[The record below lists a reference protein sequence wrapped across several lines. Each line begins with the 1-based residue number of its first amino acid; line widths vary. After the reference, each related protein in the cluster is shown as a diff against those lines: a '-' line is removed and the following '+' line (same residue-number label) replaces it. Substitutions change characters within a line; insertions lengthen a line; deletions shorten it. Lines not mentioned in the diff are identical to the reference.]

1 MNDTSNNIHF
11 PSPMPDEVW
20 KIKNI
25 IGERFEFDLIFD
37 ICNALGLDDDRDI
50 FWSVRQ
56 KVFLAIKNNGYE
68 F

>member
-1 MNDTSNNIHF
+1 
-11 PSPMPDEVW
+11 MPDEVW

-37 ICNALGLDDDRDI
+37 ICNALRLDDDRDI

-56 KVFLAIKNNGYE
+56 KVFLTIKNNGYE